1 MGRRKSRQYAYPV
14 PPSAIDTFKAEVM
27 RQEGY
32 AVNRQQP
39 DQVKFEVA
47 QSLGIP
53 LSQTDNGHLRTED
66 AGRIGG
72 KIGGAMV
79 KEMIRMA
86 QEHLAN
92 LPPSGKQK
100 AP

>member
-14 PPSAIDTFKAEVM
+14 SPSAINAFKADVM

-32 AVNRQQP
+32 AVNLQEP

-47 QSLGIP
+47 QSMGIP
-53 LSQTDNGHLRTED
+53 LSQGDNGQLKTED

-86 QEHLAN
+86 QQHLAE
-92 LPPSGKQK
+92 KQRIR
-100 AP
+100 

>member
-1 MGRRKSRQYAYPV
+1 MARRKNRQYAYPV
-14 PPSAIDTFKAEVM
+14 PPTAIDSFKADVM
-27 RQEGY
+27 KQEGY
-32 AVNRQQP
+32 AVNREEP

-47 QSLGIP
+47 QSMGIP
-53 LSQTDNGHLRTED
+53 LTEGDNGQLRTED

-86 QEHLAN
+86 QEHLAA
-92 LPPSGKQK
+92 KDK
-100 AP
+100 AR

>member
-1 MGRRKSRQYAYPV
+1 MGRRKNRQYAYPV
-14 PPSAIDTFKAEVM
+14 SPSAINTFKADVM

-32 AVNRQQP
+32 TVNSQEP

-47 QSLGIP
+47 QSMGIP
-53 LSQTDNGHLRTED
+53 LSQGDNGQLKTED

-86 QEHLAN
+86 QQHLAE
-92 LPPSGKQK
+92 KQRIR
-100 AP
+100 